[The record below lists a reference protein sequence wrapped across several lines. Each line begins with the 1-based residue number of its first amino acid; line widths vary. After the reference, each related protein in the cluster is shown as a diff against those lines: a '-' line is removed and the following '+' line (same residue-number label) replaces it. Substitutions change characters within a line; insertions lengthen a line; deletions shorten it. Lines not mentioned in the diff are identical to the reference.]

1 MLLILNLSCTAK
13 KFISE
18 NTTGSEK
25 EYAERIINNVRRN
38 NISEENFYIEKG
50 EFSVI
55 MNNKRTRYIFS
66 AKYNKPDTY
75 LISIR
80 SSTGIEGV
88 RVYLTKDTV
97 LINDR
102 IGKRLLYGKPKD
114 LEKIAGLPYF
124 VIKAVFGDLLINGDT
139 KKDEKKRVENQVILI
154 QQFQGKI
161 WKSVIDPKIGKVVS
175 TVFSNGIQKEAIIFN
190 YSKFGRSGKY
200 IPAVIDIKDLTNKVN
215 VKLKLERIQI
225 LWKGEIRFIPGK
237 GYTKEEIR

>member
-1 MLLILNLSCTAK
+1 MLLILNSGCTAK

-18 NTTGSEK
+18 NTTGSET
-25 EYAERIINNVRRN
+25 ESAERIINNVRRN
-38 NISEENFYIEKG
+38 NISEENFYVEKG
-50 EFSVI
+50 DFSVI
-55 MNNKRTRYIFS
+55 MNNKKTRYIFN

-80 SSTGIEGV
+80 SNSGIEGV

-114 LEKIAGLPYF
+114 LEKMSGLSYF
-124 VIKAVFGDLLINGDT
+124 MIKAVFGDLIINGDT
-139 KKDEKKRVENQVILI
+139 LKGEKKRIDNQVIVI
-154 QQFQGKI
+154 QQFQGKT
-161 WKSVIDPKIGKVVS
+161 WKSVIDPKIGKVES
-175 TVFSNGIQKEAIIFN
+175 TVFSNRIQKEAIIFS

-200 IPAVIDIKDLTNKVN
+200 IPGIIDIEDLTNKVN

-225 LWKGEIRFIPGK
+225 LWKGEIEFIPGK